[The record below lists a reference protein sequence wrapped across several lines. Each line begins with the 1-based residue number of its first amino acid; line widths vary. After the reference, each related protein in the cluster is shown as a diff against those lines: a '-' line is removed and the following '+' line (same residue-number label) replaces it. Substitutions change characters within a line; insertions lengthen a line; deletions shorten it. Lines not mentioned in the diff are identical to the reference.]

1 MRLVRVLVLLCAASW
16 PWAALA
22 QAFPSRSLTLVVP
35 FPAGGPADFFGR
47 HLAKGM
53 SERLGQSMVIDN
65 KSGAAGVTGMDAVA
79 KSTPDGHMLGLISAS
94 ASAIMPNLMARMPYE
109 PTRDLAMITLVV
121 RIQEVLVVH
130 AGVEATSLQALV
142 ARAKAAPG
150 KIAYGSAGTGGITHL
165 AGELLAREAG
175 IEILHVPYRG
185 AAPAVVDLL
194 AGRVQM
200 AILDLPAL
208 LAHIRSGAVRGLAVT
223 STVRSLLLPDVPTTA
238 ESGYPSVLSDNW
250 YGLVAPAATPPAT
263 LQRLHAA
270 AIETLKSKDVI
281 DAYASQGGIVGAT
294 SPADFA
300 EHVRA
305 ERDKWGAISKAA
317 NIKID

>member
-1 MRLVRVLVLLCAASW
+1 MRLVHVLVLLCAAFW
-16 PWAALA
+16 PWPVLS
-22 QAFPSRSLTLVVP
+22 QAFPSRSMTLVVP

-53 SERLGQSMVIDN
+53 GERLGQSMVIDN

-121 RIQEVLVVH
+121 RIQEVLAVH
-130 AGVEATSLQALV
+130 PGVEAASLQALV

-150 KIAYGSAGTGGITHL
+150 KIAYGSAGMGGITHL

-223 STVRSLLLPDVPTTA
+223 STVRSPLLPDVPTTG
-238 ESGYPSVLSDNW
+238 ESGYASVLSDNW

-263 LQRLHAA
+263 LQRIHAA

-294 SPADFA
+294 SSAAFA

-317 NIKID
+317 NIKIE